1 MSAHTHVQDAL
12 QRSASRTAWRT
23 AIVVLLAVALLVL
36 LLWLAFIGLGAL
48 NDVLARGVASLS
60 NPTG

>member
-1 MSAHTHVQDAL
+1 VQVAL
-12 QRSASRTAWRT
+12 QRSASRTVWRT

-36 LLWLAFIGLGAL
+36 LLWLAFIGLGGL